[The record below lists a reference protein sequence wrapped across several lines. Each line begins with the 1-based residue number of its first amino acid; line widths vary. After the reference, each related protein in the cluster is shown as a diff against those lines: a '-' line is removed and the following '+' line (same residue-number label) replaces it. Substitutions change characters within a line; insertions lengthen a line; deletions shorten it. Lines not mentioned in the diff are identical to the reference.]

1 MRTLSE
7 SDERRLLDGVKS
19 AVSLVD
25 DQGMTPNAALRKVA
39 EQFEYSPG
47 FLKAACNAFNTGRQL
62 AQWNGEDSILD
73 KLASFPLA
81 DYDAIHSEMWGSSN
95 EKTAAVSNSSLRFR
109 TYDDI
114 ERQTLMQA
122 SLPIEKQAAETEVHP
137 LVADEQAVNRLQKA
151 SAVCEFSRRKLE
163 AARAE
168 KTAAEGRLN
177 FKIQELGDY
186 FAKFAHDRLSFA
198 QVEYGAATYFGEAG
212 KALMDCVADR
222 FPNEKRASAYPRQWN
237 GFFQP
242 VDRNREPYTM
252 IAAVI
257 KQADAVF
264 ETTSAFDVATKKLA
278 EAEAGLLPFVQ
289 PRQVKKATE
298 EVLTTSLIPDAAG
311 EKKADMLSGLA
322 GGFGMGLGAA
332 RSFDEQSAG
341 TNEKK
346 LESQIADLESPEH
359 LNELRKIRAQ
369 TVLTQMMSD
378 PENPVSGYDPEEV
391 LHAYNEMV
399 QLSPRLADQPA
410 AVGPLLNKRL
420 AGHTEPFEIGE
431 TLKLEQGLKDTQ
443 APPSSTANLM
453 KNDSFIR

>member
-1 MRTLSE
+1 MQTLSE

-25 DQGMTPNAALRKVA
+25 NQGMTPNAALQKVA

-62 AQWNGEDSILD
+62 AQWNSEDSILD

-81 DYDAIHSEMWGSSN
+81 DYDAIHGKMWGASQ
-95 EKTAAVSNSSLRFR
+95 EKVAAVAAHSPRFR
-109 TYDDI
+109 SYDDI
-114 ERQTLMQA
+114 ERHTLLHA
-122 SLPIEKQAAETEVHP
+122 SLPVEKQAAAAETHP
-137 LVADEQAVNRLQKA
+137 LVADEQAVNRLKKA
-151 SAVCEFSRRKLE
+151 SAVCEFSQRQFE
-163 AARAE
+163 AARAD

-186 FAKFAHDRLSFA
+186 FAKFAHDRLAFA

-212 KALMDCVADR
+212 KALMDCVSER
-222 FPNEKRASAYPRQWN
+222 FPREKRASAYPKQWK
-237 GFFQP
+237 GFFHS
-242 VDRNREPYTM
+242 VDRNREPYSL
-252 IAAVI
+252 IDAVI

-278 EAEAGLLPFVQ
+278 EAKADLLPFVQ
-289 PRQVKKATE
+289 PRQEKE
-298 EVLTTSLIPDAAG
+298 EAEEALTTSLIPDAVG
-311 EKKADMLSGLA
+311 EKKADILSGLA
-322 GGFGMGLGAA
+322 GGFGLGAA
-332 RSFDEQSAG
+332 RAFGEQAANSG
-341 TNEKK
+341 EKQ

-410 AVGPLLNKRL
+410 AVGPMLNKRL

-431 TLKLEQGLKDTQ
+431 ALKLEKGLKDTQ

-453 KNDSFIR
+453 KNDSFIQ

>member
-1 MRTLSE
+1 
-7 SDERRLLDGVKS
+7 
-19 AVSLVD
+19 
-25 DQGMTPNAALRKVA
+25 
-39 EQFEYSPG
+39 
-47 FLKAACNAFNTGRQL
+47 
-62 AQWNGEDSILD
+62 
-73 KLASFPLA
+73 
-81 DYDAIHSEMWGSSN
+81 
-95 EKTAAVSNSSLRFR
+95 
-109 TYDDI
+109 
-114 ERQTLMQA
+114 
-122 SLPIEKQAAETEVHP
+122 
-137 LVADEQAVNRLQKA
+137 
-151 SAVCEFSRRKLE
+151 
-163 AARAE
+163 
-168 KTAAEGRLN
+168 
-177 FKIQELGDY
+177 
-186 FAKFAHDRLSFA
+186 
-198 QVEYGAATYFGEAG
+198 
-212 KALMDCVADR
+212 
-222 FPNEKRASAYPRQWN
+222 
-237 GFFQP
+237 
-242 VDRNREPYTM
+242 
-252 IAAVI
+252 
-257 KQADAVF
+257 
-264 ETTSAFDVATKKLA
+264 
-278 EAEAGLLPFVQ
+278 
-289 PRQVKKATE
+289 
-298 EVLTTSLIPDAAG
+298 LIPDAAG